1 MAVRPDLSVI
11 VPTLNAAA
19 SLGPCLAALREWRRS
34 HELIVA
40 DGGSDDSTAA
50 TARQAGAR
58 VLPAPRG
65 RGAQLAAGAAAAS
78 APWLL
83 FLHADTVLQPG
94 WSGAAEA
101 FAHDPVHA
109 DHAGYFTLRLDDTAL
124 AARRL
129 ERIVAWRCAWMAL
142 PYGDQGLLIGRPLYD
157 RVGGFRPL
165 PIMED
170 VDLIQRIPR
179 AARIG
184 LDGVALTSARRY
196 RQEGYLMRP
205 LRNVICQLS
214 WRLGV
219 PATTVA
225 RWYR

>member
-1 MAVRPDLSVI
+1 LDH
-11 VPTLNAAA
+11 
-19 SLGPCLAALREWRRS
+19 CLAALREFAGQL
-34 HELIVA
+34 ETLVV
-40 DGGSDDSTAA
+40 DGGSTDA
-50 TARQAGAR
+50 TAQVARGAGAG
-58 VLPAPRG
+58 VKQAARG
-65 RGAQLAAGAAAAS
+65 RGAQLAAGAAATT

-94 WSGAAEA
+94 WSLAARA
-101 FAHDPVHA
+101 FMADPLHA
-109 DHAGYFTLRLDDTAL
+109 DHAGYFALRFDDQAS

-129 ERIVAWRCAWMAL
+129 ERIVAWRCRWLAL
-142 PYGDQGLLIGRPLYD
+142 PYGDQGLLIGRHLYD
-157 RVGGFRPL
+157 RIGGFRPL

-184 LDGVALTSARRY
+184 LDGVALTSAHRY
-196 RQEGYLMRP
+196 RLEGYLMRP
-205 LRNVICQLS
+205 LRNVICQSL

-219 PATTVA
+219 PGQTVA

>member
-1 MAVRPDLSVI
+1 MPNGFDLSVI
-11 VPTLNAAA
+11 VPALNAAA
-19 SLGPCLAALREWRRS
+19 ALPQSLAAVRACPDVAQV
-34 HELIVA
+34 IVS
-40 DGGSDDSTAA
+40 DGGSADGTVEA
-50 TARQAGAR
+50 ARQAGAQ
-58 VLPAPRG
+58 VVTAARG
-65 RGAQLAAGAAAAS
+65 RGAQMAAGAGAAV

-94 WSGAAEA
+94 WSVAARA
-101 FAHDPVHA
+101 FMDDPAHA
-109 DHAGYFTLRLDDTAL
+109 DHAGYFSLRFDDDAP

-129 ERIVAWRCAWMAL
+129 ERIVAWRCRWLAL
-142 PYGDQGLLIGRPLYD
+142 PYGDQGLLIRRAVYE
-157 RVGGFRPL
+157 RIGGFRPL

-179 AARIG
+179 TARIG

-205 LRNVICQLS
+205 ARNVICQAF

-219 PATTVA
+219 PAVTVA